1 MLARY
6 FHARLSELPVLDPGP
21 EPELS
26 VVAFRHRSGDEAGER
41 LMAHLQQGG
50 RIMLSGTRI
59 DGAYYLRAAILCF
72 RTHVD
77 HIDEAVAAIRD
88 ALADLDG

>member
-1 MLARY
+1 MAR
-6 FHARLSELPVLDPGP
+6 
-21 EPELS
+21 
-26 VVAFRHRSGDEAGER
+26 
-41 LMAHLQQGG
+41 LQQGG
-50 RIMLSGTRI
+50 RVMLSGTRI

-88 ALADLDG
+88 ALAERDG